1 MKNIFIIALFI
12 SILYLI
18 LKILEMRIIDKT
30 TKPLKILIRDT
41 LLVYISIITG
51 NFLILQINPLIY
63 GEKTV
68 GGGLGL
74 TPVFT
79 DNPDF

>member
-12 SILYLI
+12 SIIYLI
-18 LKILEMRIIDKT
+18 FKFLEMRFIDKE
-30 TKPLKILIRDT
+30 TKSLKLLIRDT
-41 LLVYISIITG
+41 LLVYISIIIS
-51 NFLILQINPLIY
+51 NFFILQINPLIY
-63 GEKTV
+63 GEKAGV
-68 GGGLGL
+68 NNGI